1 MNWNYVVHIGVIS
14 LALLGGALLR
24 ARVKFLQR
32 FLLPVSIIAG
42 VFLFLFYNFIAPR
55 LGFKSDFLGE
65 LVYHLLNISFIAMML
80 RVENKKEPK
89 GSKKGILA
97 QNVTAVIAQY
107 GLQCFFGLIV
117 TAILMATV
125 MPNLFPAIGYTLV
138 LGFELGPGQ
147 AYSIGSIWENMGF
160 VGGSSVGLTMAAIG
174 FFIGSFGGI
183 ILINQGI
190 RRGWIG
196 KDYLENL
203 EKKSV
208 RTGFFSRIESER
220 PIGSYLS
227 TDGES
232 IDTFSYHIALVM
244 FVYLLSWGVLTLLS
258 KLLYLL
264 GPLGVDLADSLWGI
278 NFIFSAFCAIAVKK
292 FMGLVKVD
300 TTVDNGTCNRIN
312 GLAVDLTVAS
322 SLGAINLVVVR
333 GYWLPILLL
342 SLVGIFITMVLLP
355 FYTSRLYGDHQFQ
368 RMLIL
373 YGTATGTLPTGLALL
388 RVVDPE
394 FDTPVATDYLYSV
407 GVVFFLAIP
416 ILLSANLPA
425 FSVTQN
431 KPYLFWVTV
440 GISVVY
446 TIGAL
451 IAYKILAKKK
461 AFAKMSKLY
470 YTED

>member
-147 AYSIGSIWENMGF
+147 SYSIGSIWENMGF

-174 FFIGSFGGI
+174 FFVGSFGGI

-190 RRGWIG
+190 KRGWIG

-278 NFIFSAFCAIAVKK
+278 NFIFSAFCAIAVKSLWGWLK
-292 FMGLVKVD
+292 SIRLSITEPVIG
-300 TTVDNGTCNRIN
+300 
-312 GLAVDLTVAS
+312 LTVWQLT
-322 SLGAINLVVVR
+322 SLSPPHWEPSTCGCE

-373 YGTATGTLPTGLALL
+373 
-388 RVVDPE
+388 
-394 FDTPVATDYLYSV
+394 
-407 GVVFFLAIP
+407 
-416 ILLSANLPA
+416 
-425 FSVTQN
+425 
-431 KPYLFWVTV
+431 
-440 GISVVY
+440 
-446 TIGAL
+446 
-451 IAYKILAKKK
+451 
-461 AFAKMSKLY
+461 
-470 YTED
+470 